1 MINNDVKLLFLVII
15 GFCCLKPNINAQS
28 GCVKNSLEESFPN
41 FTARLGIDL
50 YHENLSST
58 AIFTKLR
65 ITHTLPERP
74 VFQLIHKPY
83 GASVFDT
90 VVPQLV
96 NGEWISERLIGITDV
111 IVIRPVNP
119 GQATISYPISF
130 YCSPYS
136 KVYTVVSD
144 EGVKS
149 DVNFGYTHQVLHGS
163 VRTNDSLSFPW
174 HYHSQATLING
185 PPGAQATLTL
195 QSNGQYQF
203 TGHTKGKYLYDI
215 GVKRSSDSIALYSN
229 RLLITLTDTFDTQM
243 RFVTNADHGVVDSTG
258 AATLPCLLNDRS
270 FGLPDLTADGNT
282 ATLVQLPK
290 KGSASF
296 ISGMLHYMRYSDA
309 FGTDTLFYS
318 VCATGNASLC
328 DTAMVVIALSPPYTD
343 GSSVANDDF
352 GTGASNTTLQGNV
365 LANDVCNPLAS
376 ASVNAYTITQSAGTF
391 TLAANGSFTF
401 SPLPTFSGPTHFVY
415 QVCTTVGNQQFCD
428 SATLYLFVFPS
439 FSLKIRAYLEG
450 ALINATGLSSQGK
463 PLMRDNLRVS
473 PFNASS
479 YLPLRSPYR
488 FPVLAANGL
497 VYDLTSSVGGIHSP
511 AARFAET
518 GAGILNGLDSIT
530 SPSVLLTT
538 GENAIVD
545 WVFLELRDANNA
557 TSVISSRSALLQ
569 RDGDIVDLDGTSPVA
584 FANTPYQAYYIAVKH
599 RSHLGVMTASP
610 INFNGLAA
618 TIDFTLA
625 TTPTFDFGITANYDY
640 TGLAQNKNILPGY
653 ACLYAGDF
661 DANGTVKFSNPGD
674 DANILTTDVL
684 TYPGNALFVSNYNA
698 AFGYLP
704 GDYNMDS
711 KAKLDNPNDDQS
723 LLLNQIFLYPINVGI
738 VHNFGGMIEQIP

>member
-1 MINNDVKLLFLVII
+1 MFVNKYNFILFLLLLFGIFSQTAYLYAQP
-15 GFCCLKPNINAQS
+15 GCLKNKLQAD
-28 GCVKNSLEESFPN
+28 FPN
-41 FTARLGIDL
+41 QTARLGKDV
-50 YHENLSST
+50 YHQKMSGISG
-58 AIFTKLR
+58 FTTLR
-65 ITHTLPERP
+65 ITHPSKHWP
-74 VFQLIHKPY
+74 VFQMIYKLY
-83 GASVFDT
+83 NQTALDT
-90 VVPQLV
+90 VIPQFV
-96 NGEWISERLIGITDV
+96 SGVWISERLLYIGDSV
-111 IVIRPVNP
+111 VIRPINP
-119 GQATISYPISF
+119 GQATISQPISL
-130 YCSPYS
+130 YCSPFS
-136 KVYTVVSD
+136 KVFTVVSD

-149 DVNFGYTHQVLHGS
+149 DVNFGYTHQILHGS

-195 QSNGQYQF
+195 QGNGQYQF

-215 GVKRSSDSIALYSN
+215 GVKRSSDSTTLYAN
-229 RLLITLTDTFDTQM
+229 RLLITLTDTFDTQA
-243 RFVTNADHGVVDSTG
+243 RFVANVDHGVVDSTG
-258 AATLPCLLNDRS
+258 AATLPCLLNDRN
-270 FGLPDLTADGNT
+270 FGLPDLAADGNT
-282 ATLVQLPK
+282 ATLVHLPK

-296 ISGMLHYMRYSDA
+296 VGGVLYYMRNSDV

-318 VCATGNASLC
+318 VCATGNAALC

-352 GTGASNTTLQGNV
+352 GTGAGNTTLQGNV
-365 LANDVCNPLAS
+365 LANDVCNPFAS
-376 ASVNAYTITQSAGTF
+376 ASVNAYTISQSAGTF

-401 SPLPTFSGPTHFVY
+401 SPLPTFSGPAHFVY
-415 QVCTTVGNQQFCD
+415 QVCTTIGNQQFCD

-473 PFNASS
+473 PFNASF

-488 FPVLAANGL
+488 YPVLAANGL
-497 VYDLTSSVGGIHSP
+497 IYDLTTGN
-511 AARFAET
+511 AAMRFAEK
-518 GAGILNGLDSIT
+518 GAGLLNGLDSIT
-530 SPSVLLTT
+530 SPSVLLTI

-545 WVFLELRDANNA
+545 WVFLELRDANNPA
-557 TSVISSRSALLQ
+557 SVISSRSALLQ
-569 RDGDIVDLDGTSPVA
+569 RDGDIVDIDGTSPVA
-584 FANTPYQAYYIAVKH
+584 FANTPYQPYYIAVKH
-599 RSHLGVMTASP
+599 RSHLGVMTATP

-625 TTPTFDFGITANYDY
+625 TTPTFDFGITSNYDY

-661 DANGTVKFSNPGD
+661 DANGTIKFSNPGD

-684 TYPGNALFVSNYNA
+684 TYPGNALFVSNYND

-723 LLLNQIFLYPINVGI
+723 LLLSQIFLYPINVGI
-738 VHNFGGMIEQIP
+738 VHNFGGMIEQIPW

>member
-1 MINNDVKLLFLVII
+1 MAKGNVKILLLAILWC
-15 GFCCLKPNINAQS
+15 FCQRAEVYAQN
-28 GCVKNSLEESFPN
+28 GCVKTKLEVDFNE
-41 FTARLGIDL
+41 FTAKLGKDI
-50 YHENLSST
+50 YYQYLSST
-58 AIFTKLR
+58 AIFTNLKISHPSL
-65 ITHTLPERP
+65 ERP
-74 VFQLIHKPY
+74 VFQMIHTPY
-83 GASVFDT
+83 STSIPDT
-90 VVPQLV
+90 VQPQFI
-96 NGEWISERLIGITDV
+96 NGYWISERLLGISD
-111 IVIRPVNP
+111 IIKIRPVNP
-119 GQATISYPISF
+119 GQATISYPQSA

-144 EGVKS
+144 EGIKS

-195 QSNGQYQF
+195 QDNGQYQF
-203 TGHTKGKYLYDI
+203 TAHTKGKYLYDI

-243 RFVTNADHGVVDSTG
+243 RFAANADHGVVDSTG

-270 FGLPDLTADGNT
+270 LGLPDLAADGNT

-296 ISGMLHYMRYSDA
+296 VAGVLHYMRNSDA

-328 DTAMVVIALSPPYTD
+328 DTAMVVIALSPPYTE
-343 GSSVANDDF
+343 GSCVANDDF
-352 GTGASNTTLQGNV
+352 WTGASNTTMQGNV
-365 LANDVCNPLAS
+365 LANDVCQPLAS
-376 ASVNAYTITQSAGTF
+376 ASVNAYTITHSTGTF

-401 SPLPTFSGPTHFVY
+401 SPLPNFSGPIHFVY

-439 FSLKIRAYLEG
+439 FPLKIRAYLEG

-473 PFNASS
+473 PFNAIS

-497 VYDLTSSVGGIHSP
+497 VYDLTTGH
-511 AARFAET
+511 AAMRFAEK
-518 GAGILNGLDSIT
+518 GAGILSGLDSIT

-545 WVFLELRDANNA
+545 WVFLELRDANNPA
-557 TSVISSRSALLQ
+557 SVISTRSALLQ

-584 FANTPYQAYYIAVKH
+584 FANTPYQPYYIAVKH
-599 RSHLGVMTASP
+599 RNHLGAMTATP

-625 TTPTFDFGITANYDY
+625 TTPTFDFGITANYNY

-684 TYPGNALFVSNYNA
+684 TYPGNAIFVSNYNA
-698 AFGYLP
+698 AYGYLP

-723 LLLNQIFLYPINVGI
+723 LLLSQIFLYPINVGI
-738 VHNFGGMIEQIP
+738 VHNFGGMVEQVP